1 MNKGLPC
8 LSLLGLAL
16 LSGCVPRPSLIDQQ
30 NQYTQ
35 DVEAQARLL
44 HAATDDLF
52 EAAMASGMAIV
63 VTTTINLDSQQYNFE
78 NNDDTVRFEKL
89 RTATAVWRNS
99 ANPDRQLFVGN
110 NMQAEKIGAHG
121 SHYQTV
127 FGRTLYQIYIVE
139 PGHYDLVG
147 SLYNSPRT
155 STPNPRTNQDI
166 KPSTLGQVTLVEKE
180 FTEFDRGQRWQD
192 AQYRTET
199 VNQSYCAAVRVVSGE
214 CVSWGNNSYDVTNQ
228 TAAAGWVSSVSARK
242 VASVET
248 HSELKKAFAS
258 FDVAPGEAIV
268 VDGFYPEAPNVGF
281 EEKDCRRTAN
291 DKLECELS
299 ALYMV
304 RIPTGLQEFR
314 GATDPA
320 EYGYVKMSKALA
332 NLQYRPVKLNAKP
345 VKDETIWGETYVLK
359 R

>member
-16 LSGCVPRPSLIDQQ
+16 LSGCVARPPMAYQQPTYEQSLEEQVRQ
-30 NQYTQ
+30 L
-35 DVEAQARLL
+35 E
-44 HAATDDLF
+44 AATDALF
-52 EAAMASGMAIV
+52 ESAQANGMAIV
-63 VTTTINLDSQQYNFE
+63 VTTTVNLDSQQYNFE

-110 NMQAEKIGAHG
+110 NMQATKIGPHG

-127 FGRTLYQIYIVE
+127 FGRTLYQVFIVQ
-139 PGHYDLVG
+139 PGHYSLVG
-147 SLYNSPRT
+147 SIYDSPRT

-166 KPSTLGQVTLVEKE
+166 KPSKLGQVTLVEKD
-180 FTEFDRGQRWQD
+180 FTEYDHGQRWQD

-199 VNQSYCAAVRVVSGE
+199 VNENYCSSVRVVSGE
-214 CVSWGNNSYDVTNQ
+214 CMSWGTNSYNVTNQ
-228 TAAAGWVSSVSARK
+228 TAAAGWVSSISARK
-242 VASVET
+242 VANVET
-248 HSELKKAFAS
+248 HSELQKDFAS

-281 EEKDCRRTAN
+281 EEKDCRRIAN
-291 DKLECELS
+291 DKLKCELS